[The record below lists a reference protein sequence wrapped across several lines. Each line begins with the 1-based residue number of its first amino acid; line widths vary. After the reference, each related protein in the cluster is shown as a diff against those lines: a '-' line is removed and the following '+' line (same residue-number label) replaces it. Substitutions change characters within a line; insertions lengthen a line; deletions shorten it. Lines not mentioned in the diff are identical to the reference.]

1 MKGDTMG
8 MESRKIIGLLGRGRE
23 KWPVQGDRS
32 ISGIDMRRILTAL
45 R

>member
-1 MKGDTMG
+1 MRGDTMG

-23 KWPVQGDRS
+23 KWLVQGDRS
-32 ISGIDMRRILTAL
+32 IFGIAMRRILTVP